1 MLVEESVQ
9 VNFDETNQVMQERPK
24 TCADDEISI
33 IQQAGTELENK
44 TEETSVLPEIQSTEP
59 EDQSTEQEVVT
70 DRISSGLPKEWRVPR
85 NLSLDNV
92 IGQVQQGVSTRS
104 ALNQLYEHMAFVS
117 QIEPKIVADAL
128 EDSSWITAMREELNQ
143 FARNEVWTLVPRTSG
158 MNVIGTKWVFK
169 NKLDEHG
176 VIVRNKARLVAKGY
190 SQEEGIDYGET
201 YTPVARLEAMRLLL
215 AYASMNR
222 FKLHQMDVKS
232 AFHNGYRDEEMYV
245 SQPQGIEDH
254 KHPNHVFKL
263 KEALYGLKQAP
274 RQWYERL
281 SSFLLSHSYERGKTD
296 KTLFIK
302 KACSDIILVQV
313 YVDDINRTY

>member
-1 MLVEESVQ
+1 
-9 VNFDETNQVMQERPK
+9 MQERSK
-24 TCADDEISI
+24 TCADDEIPI

-44 TEETSVLPEIQSTEP
+44 TEETSVLPEIQSIEP
-59 EDQSTEQEVVT
+59 EDQSAEQEVVT
-70 DRISSGLPKEWRVPR
+70 DRIISGLPKEWRVPR

-92 IGQVQQGVSTRS
+92 IGQVQKEVSTRS
-104 ALNQLYEHMAFVS
+104 TLNQFCEHMAFVS
-117 QIEPKIVADAL
+117 QIKPKNVADAL
-128 EDSSWITAMREELNQ
+128 EDNSWIIVMHEELNQ

-190 SQEEGIDYGET
+190 NQEEGIDYGET
-201 YTPVARLEAMRLLL
+201 YAPVARLEAVRLLL
-215 AYASMNR
+215 AYPSMNR
-222 FKLHQMDVKS
+222 FKLDQMDVKS
-232 AFHNGYRDEEMYV
+232 AFLNGYIDEEVFV
-245 SQPQGIEDH
+245 SQPQGFEDH

-263 KEALYGLKQAP
+263 KKALYGLKQAP

-313 YVDDINRTY
+313 YVDDIIFGSTNQNLCKQFVAAMQ